1 MLLKN
6 TIRDLGRNGASLK
19 MIVKL
24 VSQRFDIGEKLARE
38 VVIWRLKEDAMLHR
52 IVGANEFMEDV
63 KTPSSDDNKMI
74 VNVKKVEHYTS
85 EELDMKIAL

>member
-24 VSQRFDIGEKLARE
+24 VSQRFKIGEKLARE
-38 VVIWRLKEDAMLHR
+38 VVIWRLKEDALYR
-52 IVGANEFMEDV
+52 VVGANEFIEDV
-63 KTPSSDDNKMI
+63 KTPCSDENKMI
-74 VNVKKVEHYTS
+74 ANVK
-85 EELDMKIAL
+85 